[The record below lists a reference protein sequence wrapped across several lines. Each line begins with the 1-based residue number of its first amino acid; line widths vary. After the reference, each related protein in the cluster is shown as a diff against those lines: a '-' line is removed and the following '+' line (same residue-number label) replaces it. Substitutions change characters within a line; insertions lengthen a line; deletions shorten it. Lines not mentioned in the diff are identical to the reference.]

1 MRATIIGKARNL
13 SIACENAD
21 KRVLGDIYVQGYEFI
36 REAFGDENPGQFPS
50 RVEGFISVF
59 AQGSEAL
66 RRLLVVRNLEERYQQ
81 VIDRFT
87 DLRNLTTFDKDGAK
101 LFISVML
108 NAADFNYFIGFIEMN
123 FFTELQYIVDIPF
136 HDLPLDAEAQAD
148 IAARY
153 AYVLPTRPEFQTGK
167 PCFFPNAGISF
178 GFEHPKLHENHTMAT
193 SSRAGHAN
201 MRRHAD

>member
-123 FFTELQYIVDIPF
+123 FSRNCNTLWTFRSTTFPWMPRHKPISLQDTGMSCRQ
-136 HDLPLDAEAQAD
+136 DL
-148 IAARY
+148 
-153 AYVLPTRPEFQTGK
+153 
-167 PCFFPNAGISF
+167 SF
-178 GFEHPKLHENHTMAT
+178 KRA
-193 SSRAGHAN
+193 SRAFFRMPASPSALSIRN
-201 MRRHAD
+201 CMRITRWRRVAGLVMQT